1 MKTIV
6 KVLIWIGAFV
16 GYFVA
21 GWILDIIFIAMFR
34 IRPGFLFDV
43 ALIGLMWYLR
53 KTLSE
58 RWELHCRGIDV
69 DIVDGKASAEG
80 KSRREYLIEHTPK
93 HLIDICED
101 DHTAEYIE
109 ERLKP
114 YVKSGV
120 ITSKMA
126 SALAEEFGIK

>member
-21 GWILDIIFIAMFR
+21 GWILDIIFISMFR

-43 ALIGLMWYLR
+43 ALICLMWYLR

-58 RWELHCRGIDV
+58 RWEQHCREN
-69 DIVDGKASAEG
+69 DGE
-80 KSRREYLIEHTPK
+80 
-93 HLIDICED
+93 
-101 DHTAEYIE
+101 
-109 ERLKP
+109 
-114 YVKSGV
+114 
-120 ITSKMA
+120 
-126 SALAEEFGIK
+126 